1 MISNLVSMTFAYV
14 NERRKSV
21 RERGSFVG
29 VLSANFRNEIDIR
42 EELCYDS
49 RPENAKNSE
58 RGGKQLQ
65 VKQFLFRIAV
75 KDGIH
80 ELLLVVNGI
89 GWEVASARYV
99 VAEIICAPVFF
110 Q

>member
-1 MISNLVSMTFAYV
+1 MH
-14 NERRKSV
+14 
-21 RERGSFVG
+21 ERGVQIS
-29 VLSANFRNEIDIR
+29 VLSGNFRNEIDIR
-42 EELCYDS
+42 EGLCYDS

-58 RGGKQLQ
+58 RGKA
-65 VKQFLFRIAV
+65 VASKALFRVAV
-75 KDGIH
+75 EDSIH

>member
-1 MISNLVSMTFAYV
+1 MISNLVPMTFAYV
-14 NERRKSV
+14 NERRKLV

-58 RGGKQLQ
+58 RGKTVAGKA
-65 VKQFLFRIAV
+65 FSIPHSHR
-75 KDGIH
+75 GRH
-80 ELLLVVNGI
+80 
-89 GWEVASARYV
+89 S
-99 VAEIICAPVFF
+99 
-110 Q
+110 